1 MDAIYIVLIAIA
13 LIIALIIIFT
23 FVTYL
28 FLDIFRYPSAR
39 QAVKTLQEQDEKKQ
53 E

>member
-1 MDAIYIVLIAIA
+1 MDAIYNVLIAVVLIIVLIA
-13 LIIALIIIFT
+13 IFT

-28 FLDIFRYPSAR
+28 FLDIFRHPSAR
-39 QAVKTLQEQDEKKQ
+39 QAVNTLQTKDKKKQ

>member
-1 MDAIYIVLIAIA
+1 MDAVYIVLIAII
-13 LIIALIIIFT
+13 LIIVLIVIFT

-28 FLDIFRYPSAR
+28 FLDIFRTPSAR
-39 QAVKTLQEQDEKKQ
+39 QAVKTMQKKDKEKQ